1 VTQPGDNSPRS
12 LEFRTVESGTS
23 HLSVNDRHVP
33 VRRVSAWAG
42 WCVLFVPLTIVA
54 HELGHYTT
62 ARLLGFPNP
71 ALHFSSISPGD
82 ISGMPASLSGVVGLA
97 GPAVT
102 VLIAVFACTWILL
115 LGPARWAFALA
126 FAAASRFVV
135 GVPYAVINMVVRM
148 IGGHMRAPAF
158 DEHKAGLA
166 LGWSGDILLASTT
179 LILVGVLL
187 CIGFRL
193 PRGERSVAW
202 AGLLIGTVFGWA
214 LWMLLL
220 GPVLLP

>member
-1 VTQPGDNSPRS
+1 MTQPDDKSPRS
-12 LEFRTVESGTS
+12 LEFRTEGSGTF
-23 HLSVNDRHVP
+23 HLNVNERHVP
-33 VRRVSAWAG
+33 VRRVALWAG

-71 ALHFSSISPGD
+71 ALHYSSTSPGD
-82 ISGMPASLSGVVGLA
+82 VTGIPASLSGVVALA

-102 VLIAVFACTWILL
+102 LLIAVFACAWILL
-115 LGPARWAFALA
+115 RGPARWAFALA
-126 FAAASRFVV
+126 FSAASRFVV
-135 GVPYAVINMVVRM
+135 GVPYTAINIVIRM

-166 LGWSGDILLASTT
+166 LGWSGDVLLASTT
-179 LILVGVLL
+179 VVLVGVLL
-187 CIGFRL
+187 SIGFKL
-193 PRGERSVAW
+193 PRGDRSVAW
-202 AGLLIGTVFGWA
+202 PGLLLGTVLGWA

-220 GPVLLP
+220 GPVILP